1 MQYIESLLAQEPNQN
16 SYDPTVNA
24 RLRGK
29 ELLFGIFWEPEF
41 RRPPNKATYNWATR
55 SL

>member
-1 MQYIESLLAQEPNQN
+1 MQYIESLLVQELNQN

-29 ELLFGIFWEPEF
+29 ELLFDTLWEPESK
-41 RRPPNKATYNWATR
+41 RRPNEATYIWATG
-55 SL
+55 SF